1 MAPAKFSIE
10 IVTIIKTEGP
20 DGTAKKPLARDRP
33 SAKILAHAMKV
44 RSVGQPGQQ
53 LLVVSLSQL
62 DNSDIN
68 RLLVVITALSL
79 ERSQCA
85 NSSC

>member
-1 MAPAKFSIE
+1 
-10 IVTIIKTEGP
+10 
-20 DGTAKKPLARDRP
+20 
-33 SAKILAHAMKV
+33 
-44 RSVGQPGQQ
+44 VGQPGQQ